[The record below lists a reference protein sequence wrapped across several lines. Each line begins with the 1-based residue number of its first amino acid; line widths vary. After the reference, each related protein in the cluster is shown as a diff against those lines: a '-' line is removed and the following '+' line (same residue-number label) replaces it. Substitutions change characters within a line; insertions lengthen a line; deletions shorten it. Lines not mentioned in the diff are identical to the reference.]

1 MNHELKH
8 ILRHHVQINL
18 VVRGLTDR
26 FCNHIEKRGD
36 CKRLDK
42 CHLPKVVDLLWTS
55 LQLRIVEDGKF
66 LDQKMF

>member
-26 FCNHIEKRGD
+26 FCNHIEEKGVEESV
-36 CKRLDK
+36 KI
-42 CHLPKVVDLLWTS
+42 LLTKS
-55 LQLRIVEDGKF
+55 FEKLLLAF
-66 LDQKMF
+66 N